1 MNNNELDLRN
11 LDIVTEV
18 SAKAAGVDTS
28 EPFEI
33 WTFTFT
39 IKTNPPAG

>member
-1 MNNNELDLRN
+1 MNNKELDLRD

-18 SAKAAGVDTS
+18 SAKAAGVDVS

-39 IKTNPPAG
+39 IKTN